1 MTFYFQIRK
10 RLEKLIHHRW
20 EKLLLNEPS
29 IVRKFLTCF
38 LIFAISITVT
48 RLIYFYMTIYVPS
61 ITIISVILT
70 ALYGGVWFG
79 TLFTLLLSLTNDYFF
94 MPQIGSILTD
104 RNSIDHLIINFM
116 VSAVLAIIVSS
127 LRQAYKGLTIAKLVA
142 ERAKQDSELA
152 KLEAERAN
160 KNKSSFLATISH
172 EIRTPLNGIIGL
184 SDVLRNMSLRT
195 EEIKLVELIHSSGQT
210 LLKIINDIL
219 DYSKIESGK
228 IDLENSDFSI
238 YDSVEQ
244 VILTLNPKASK
255 KGIHLDFEVDEN
267 IPKFVNGDASRISQ
281 ILFNLT
287 GNAIK
292 FTSTGS
298 VVLKV
303 KLEESRENKARIYFS
318 ITDTGSGISKEQQ
331 ERLFH
336 PFTQLQKIGTSGEAG
351 TGLGLSICR
360 QLLRVMN
367 SEIYVES
374 IKDSGS
380 RFYFTLNFSKFSIEK
395 LGSQIN
401 FKKIIPIVR
410 HTAIKPIF
418 MDGKK
423 PLILVVEDNPTNQVT
438 AQALLEQLGAQV
450 ILASNGYEALDLISK
465 TKVDLIFMDCQMPV
479 MDGFEATVRIRKTPS
494 KIPIIAMT
502 ANASNEDSRA
512 CKDVGMD
519 SFITKPITI
528 AMLKKELLKWLY
540 TDQPNSLDDTKEDF
554 NTRFVELENTIGK
567 ENVFKII
574 RTFISTLPDFQK
586 SFEELQSQDDLVGLQ
601 HLGHRFKGSALTVGA
616 TIFATLCG
624 KLEAA
629 ENITQAI
636 QIGLELISEV
646 PILESNL
653 IQIMQSNQ
661 SNTQKFPLELLLLQK
676 QKEEG

>member
-1 MTFYFQIRK
+1 MKFYFQMRNK
-10 RLEKLIHHRW
+10 LEKLVQRRW
-20 EKLLLNEPS
+20 AQLLLNEPS
-29 IVRKFLTCF
+29 ALRRFLTCF
-38 LIFAISITVT
+38 LIFATSITVT
-48 RLIYFYMTIYVPS
+48 RLIYFDMTIYVPS
-61 ITIISVILT
+61 ITIISVIFT
-70 ALYGGVWFG
+70 ALYGGFWFG
-79 TLFTLLLSLTNDYFF
+79 ILFTLLLSLTNDYFF
-94 MPQIGSILTD
+94 MPQIGSILKD

-116 VSAVLAIIVSS
+116 VSAVLALIISS

-238 YDSVEQ
+238 HDLVEQ
-244 VILTLNPKASK
+244 VILTLNPKASE
-255 KGIHLDFEVDEN
+255 KGIHLDFKFDEN

-303 KLEESRENKARIYFS
+303 KLEENRDDNARLYFS
-318 ITDTGSGISKEQQ
+318 ISDTGSGISLEQQ
-331 ERLFH
+331 KRLFL

-374 IKDSGS
+374 TKDSGS
-380 RFYFTLNFSKFSIEK
+380 RFYFTLNFSKFSEEK
-395 LGSQIN
+395 LGSQVN
-401 FKKIIPIVR
+401 FKKIIPKVR

-418 MDGKK
+418 MEGRK
-423 PLILVVEDNPTNQVT
+423 PMILVVEDNPTNQVT

-479 MDGFEATVRIRKTPS
+479 MDGFEATLRIRKNQS

-502 ANASNEDSRA
+502 ANASSEDSRA
-512 CKDVGMD
+512 CQDVGMNA
-519 SFITKPITI
+519 FITKPITI
-528 AMLKKELLKWLY
+528 AMLKKELLRWLY
-540 TDQPNSLDDTKEDF
+540 TDQAHHPEDIKEDF
-554 NTRFVELENTIGK
+554 NTRFIELEKTIGK

-574 RTFISTLPDFQK
+574 KTFLSTLPDFKK
-586 SFEELQSQDDLVGLQ
+586 SFEELQSQENLIGLQ

-616 TIFATLCG
+616 TTFAILCG

-629 ENITQAI
+629 ENLPQAI
-636 QIGLELISEV
+636 PIGLETISEL

-653 IQIMQSNQ
+653 IQIILSNQ
-661 SNTQKFPLELLLLQK
+661 SRAYSQFDT
-676 QKEEG
+676 